1 MDERVADIIRRFCGH
16 QDGRATTTTTAT
28 ATATT
33 TSTAAETET
42 ETNVAGHCNH
52 MTAAA
57 ATGDVIDVFYGRRWA
72 VVTCND
78 VLGGNKRVFPS
89 LKIARA
95 HFV

>member
-16 QDGRATTTTTAT
+16 QDGRATARANTTQSSQVCALE
-28 ATATT
+28 ARPLR
-33 TSTAAETET
+33 TSAAET
-42 ETNVAGHCNH
+42 NH

-78 VLGGNKRVFPS
+78 VLGGNTRVFPS